1 MLAVQNFWGAQPSKI
16 ISDFFLSEGLL
27 FYEGS
32 SRRILPATLGASDH
46 YETPPGVA
54 RRSTTTPLGAEGETH
69 WREHALQVCPEDYR
83 GNRTNRPVLPSP
95 PRSCPPPSG
104 ENSLIESPPTAFS
117 S

>member
-32 SRRILPATLGASDH
+32 SRRILPAGLAASDH

-54 RRSTTTPLGAEGETH
+54 PL
-69 WREHALQVCPEDYR
+69 
-83 GNRTNRPVLPSP
+83 
-95 PRSCPPPSG
+95 
-104 ENSLIESPPTAFS
+104 
-117 S
+117 